1 MSIFDNSLS
10 FCIQEFYDGLP
21 HSQFRGGV
29 DFMLSISGVTKKQLI
44 CMAVIMIAFSCF
56 FSASVCARI
65 LREYDVSLNKQAKAA
80 RKYVQQGNYEKAIT
94 AYKGALS
101 LYEKEKK
108 EKGVL
113 FCLERMGWLQRE
125 TGEYGEALQL
135 FKKAYPLA
143 KRLNGDAAEID
154 ADLGD
159 VYLFSGDSGKAQQH
173 YEKALATLKGFEFE
187 TEYSAPPGDRE
198 IMAMIRKSKAIIH
211 ARVNLGT
218 LYYFEGKHEKALEN
232 LKIAEDLINKIRY
245 VANHEMYGMYFRLDS
260 DIYEGMGF
268 CHTIMGATYG
278 EMGDFDKAWKQF
290 NVGKK
295 AFERGKR
302 PYGLLVNQALR
313 YKIEFLS
320 GKVTKEQAKLEKFE
334 GFLKKA
340 DHFGAQDIVWRMCYE
355 IGRAFAREK
364 QNALA
369 KEYLE
374 RAIEA
379 LELTRSKLRE
389 DTVKRMFAS
398 SVQDVYALMINLLFD
413 MKQYEEGFDYLE
425 RAKARAFLDMLAG
438 RSIEAKKSVD
448 PLLVKKI
455 REIQDR
461 LTILSRKL
469 KALGNPNRKADYKA
483 YKELLKERGKILET
497 IKDQSLEYA
506 ATATVTTIPAK
517 RIAGRL
523 EKRDV
528 LISYFQDRDRT
539 LVWVLSNGEIS
550 AVSVQ
555 APSKDL
561 SGLIAD
567 YRRAI
572 SSQKEKSIA
581 DLGKKL
587 TGLLITPTKD
597 KIAGSE
603 RLLIVPSGTLHYL
616 PFSSLP
622 VSEDRFLVQD
632 HAIII
637 LPNASSIFFLDKKV
651 TTDRETL
658 FAMGNPAREKTHQS
672 LPYAEKEVQNIA
684 RGFSRGTVL
693 IGTEATE
700 SKIKDQNLGDTGIIH
715 VAAHG
720 EYNAGQPLK
729 SALLLAKDQSND
741 GNLET
746 YEVFA
751 LNINPRLVVLSA
763 CQSGLGKVEGGDE
776 VQGLNRAFLYA
787 GAGGVLASLWSVAD
801 EQTYKL
807 MEYFYGNLASQMPA
821 DALRGAQLK
830 LMKEYPSP
838 FYWAPFYLTGG
849 LN

>member
-1 MSIFDNSLS
+1 MNISFRIKKVVVLS
-10 FCIQEFYDGLP
+10 
-21 HSQFRGGV
+21 
-29 DFMLSISGVTKKQLI
+29 
-44 CMAVIMIAFSCF
+44 MAVMVLVLISF
-56 FSASVCARI
+56 FSASART

-80 RKYVQQGNYEKAIT
+80 QKYVQEGNYEKAIM
-94 AYKGALS
+94 AYKEALS
-101 LYEKEKK
+101 LYEKGKK

-125 TGEYGEALQL
+125 IGEYGEALKL

-143 KRLNGDAAEID
+143 KRLHGDAAEID

-159 VYLFSGDSGKAQQH
+159 VYLFSGDSGKARQH
-173 YEKALATLKGFEFE
+173 YEKALATLKSFAFE

-198 IMAMIRKSKAIIH
+198 IIGMIRKSKAVIH

-218 LYYFEGKHEKALEN
+218 LYYFEGKYEKALES
-232 LKIAEDLINKIRY
+232 LKIAQDLIDKIRY

-268 CHTIMGATYG
+268 CHTMMGATYG
-278 EMGDFDKAWKQF
+278 EMGDLDRAWKQF
-290 NVGKK
+290 DAGKK
-295 AFERGKR
+295 AFSRGKR
-302 PYGLLVNQALR
+302 QYGLMVNQALR

-320 GKVTKEQAKLEKFE
+320 GKVTKEQAKLDKFE

-355 IGRAFAREK
+355 LGRAFARDK

-369 KEYLE
+369 KEYLA
-374 RAIEA
+374 RAIDA

-438 RSIEAKKSVD
+438 RSIQAKKSVD
-448 PLLVKKI
+448 PLLVKKLE
-455 REIQDR
+455 EIQDR
-461 LTILSRKL
+461 ITLLSRKL

-483 YKELLKERGKILET
+483 YKTLLAERTKILET

-506 ATATVTTIPAK
+506 ATTTVTTVPAK
-517 RIAGRL
+517 NIIGRL
-523 EKRDV
+523 EKNDA
-528 LISYFQDRDRT
+528 LISYFQDSERT
-539 LVWVLSNGEIS
+539 LAWVLSNGGIT
-550 AVSVQ
+550 AVAVQ
-555 APSKDL
+555 VPSNKL
-561 SGLIAD
+561 SGLISG

-572 SSQKEKSIA
+572 ASREKKPVS
-581 DLGKKL
+581 DLGQNL
-587 TGLLITPTKD
+587 ARLLIEPTRKM
-597 KIAGSE
+597 IAGKE
-603 RLLIVPSGTLHYL
+603 RLLIVPSRTLHYL

-622 VSEDRFLVQD
+622 VSADRYLVQD

-637 LPNASSIFFLDKKV
+637 LPNASSLFFLDKKV

-658 FAMGNPAREKTHQS
+658 FAMGNPARGKTHQS
-672 LPYAEKEVQNIA
+672 LPYAEKEVRNIA
-684 RGFSRGTVL
+684 TGFSKGTVL
-693 IGTEATE
+693 VGTEATE

-720 EYNAGQPLK
+720 EYNAKQPLK
-729 SALLLAKDQSND
+729 SALLLAKDQAND

-746 YEVFA
+746 YEVFS
-751 LNINPRLVVLSA
+751 LKMNPRLVVLSA

-801 EQTYKL
+801 EQTYRL
-807 MEYFYGNLASQMPA
+807 MEYFYGNLSSQMPA
-821 DALRGAQLK
+821 EALKGAQLQ

-849 LN
+849 IE